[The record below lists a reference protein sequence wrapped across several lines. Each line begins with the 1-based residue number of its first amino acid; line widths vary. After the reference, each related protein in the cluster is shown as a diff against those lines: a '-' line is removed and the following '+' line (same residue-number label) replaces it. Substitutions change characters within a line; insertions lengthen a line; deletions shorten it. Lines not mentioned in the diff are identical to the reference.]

1 MISSPVIISH
11 PLCPPHPHNLY
22 RTFRPHSEW
31 KKTPNPLPL
40 RPKES
45 ISHGRNPESL
55 NLEPMKV
62 EPKQVLNTTHSK
74 ETGTSPTTLLSHT
87 QSLNRLINSNRLA
100 EAMDLYVDIRN
111 KGLEPGIIVESV
123 VIDALM
129 KSGRVTD
136 AFQVFESMPERNV
149 ITWTSMLSGC
159 VRNDCQAIGF
169 FLFVEM
175 LESGVL
181 PNDFTFN
188 AMLQACADQEALGLG
203 EQVHS
208 LVVRA
213 GLSDDRWIGNC
224 LIDFYS
230 RCGLMA
236 KATRIFDRILE
247 LDLVSFTSLISGF
260 CRNNQFELAVKAFD
274 RMVRFGLEPN
284 EHTITSILTACGPL
298 LGEQIHG
305 YMIKTM
311 IAQSVYS
318 GSALIDF
325 YSRNSE
331 FKRARDVFEKLES
344 KNMVTWSSMIS
355 CCLRNERVEEAM
367 RMFYDMVCAGFK
379 PNEFTFAVTFG
390 ACGLCS
396 ESIAFGH
403 QLHCSAIKL
412 NLLSDTRVSNALL
425 TMYARSGEIEEL
437 EKLFERIENPD
448 IVSWSAAISGYFQNG
463 FDERSTRL
471 LCQMHRKGYTPNE
484 HGFSSALSS
493 CANLALLDQ
502 GRQFHGLALKLG
514 CDLDVCTGNALIN
527 MYSKCGCIDDAR
539 LAFDVM
545 HTHDVISW
553 NSLIHGYAHHGH
565 GKKALKVFDKMAES
579 SCCIPDHSTF
589 VGILAG
595 CSHVGNVNEA
605 LRYFK
610 IMRDYYGVVP
620 SSSHYACIV
629 DMMGRA
635 GRLGEALHIVD
646 QMPFEVDVLVWKTL
660 LASCK
665 LHKNLELG
673 RFAAE
678 KIMELSPKDSASYV
692 LLSNLHA
699 LHGEWED
706 AERVRGMMEER
717 GVKKD
722 AGWSWIEIKSEVCAF
737 VARDNSHPE
746 AKSIYQ
752 MLEELFEVMKD
763 EGYSPS
769 ASFSDL

>member
-1 MISSPVIISH
+1 
-11 PLCPPHPHNLY
+11 
-22 RTFRPHSEW
+22 
-31 KKTPNPLPL
+31 
-40 RPKES
+40 
-45 ISHGRNPESL
+45 
-55 NLEPMKV
+55 
-62 EPKQVLNTTHSK
+62 
-74 ETGTSPTTLLSHT
+74 
-87 QSLNRLINSNRLA
+87 
-100 EAMDLYVDIRN
+100 
-111 KGLEPGIIVESV
+111 
-123 VIDALM
+123 M

-169 FLFVEM
+169 SLFVEM
-175 LESGVL
+175 LETGVL

-213 GLSDDRWIGNC
+213 GLADDRWIGNC
-224 LIDFYS
+224 LIDLYS

-236 KATRIFDRILE
+236 QATRIFDGMLE

-260 CRNNQFELAVKAFD
+260 CRNNQFELAVKPFD
-274 RMVRFGLEPN
+274 RMVRLGLEPN

-325 YSRNSE
+325 YSRNFE
-331 FKRARDVFEKLES
+331 FRRAKEVFEKLEA

-355 CCLRNERVEEAM
+355 CCLRSERVEEAM
-367 RMFYDMVCAGFK
+367 RMFYDMVCTGFK

-412 NLLSDTRVSNALL
+412 NLVSDTRVSNALL

-437 EKLFERIENPD
+437 EKLFERIEDPD
-448 IVSWSAAISGYFQNG
+448 IVSWCAAISGYFQNG

-502 GRQFHGLALKLG
+502 GRQFHCLALKLG

-545 HTHDVISW
+545 QTHDVISW

-565 GKKALKVFDKMAES
+565 GKKALKVFDKMVES

-589 VGILAG
+589 VGIFAG

-610 IMRDYYGVVP
+610 IMRDYYGIVP
-620 SSSHYACIV
+620 SSSHYACII

-635 GRLGEALHIVD
+635 GRLSEALHIVD
-646 QMPFEVDVLVWKTL
+646 QMPSEVDVLVWKTL

-678 KIMELSPKDSASYV
+678 KVMELSPKDSASYV

-722 AGWSWIEIKSEVCAF
+722 AGWSWIEIKSEVHAF

-763 EGYSPS
+763 AGYSPS
-769 ASFSDL
+769 ASASDV